1 LESAVK
7 INSRIITTNEKIRN
21 ENDISFGINGFFIML
36 GNALESDK
44 LRKNSQ
50 LKRSRE
56 EKDKIHQSAAAAG
69 PWSVPGV
76 GGILGKKTIKA

>member
-1 LESAVK
+1 
-7 INSRIITTNEKIRN
+7 
-21 ENDISFGINGFFIML
+21 ML